1 MNAFRALLPMLL
13 AGLLAGCGWH
23 AVYGPSAGGVAARAG
38 FGQIA
43 VGLIPER
50 PGQLLRE
57 DLRARFERSGT
68 AVAPRYDLT
77 VTYTVSSDN
86 IGIQRDNTTSRV
98 RIQTLASW
106 ALTAQDAKRTQLASG
121 TARQV
126 DGYNVFVNQYFAA
139 DLENEA
145 VVRRMTD
152 AIAEDI
158 TLQLA
163 IWFDRQKT
171 S

>member
-1 MNAFRALLPMLL
+1 MKIALALLPF
-13 AGLLAGCGWH
+13 LLAGCGWH
-23 AVYGPSAGGVAARAG
+23 PVYGPSAGGVAAREG
-38 FGQIA
+38 LGQIA
-43 VGLIPER
+43 VGLIAER

-57 DLRARFERSGT
+57 DLKARFERDGT

-77 VTYTVSSDN
+77 VTYVVSSDN

-98 RIQTLASW
+98 RILTAASW

-126 DGYNVFVNQYFAA
+126 DGMNVFVNQYFAA
-139 DLENEA
+139 ELESDA

-152 AIAEDI
+152 AIADDI

-163 IWFDRQKT
+163 VWFDHQKQP
-171 S
+171 